1 MTEAVNGHRPDG
13 RAGGQ
18 VPPRVDS
25 STRVNVA
32 FPFSQVKIAE
42 PSAHLIALT
51 ALMAELADLVA
62 ESLPG
67 PRAKDLRQRAHELA
81 SKVR

>member
-1 MTEAVNGHRPDG
+1 MTEAVNGHRPAG
-13 RAGGQ
+13 RAGG
-18 VPPRVDS
+18 PPPARVDS

-51 ALMAELADLVA
+51 ALVAELADLVA
-62 ESLPG
+62 EALPG
-67 PRAKDLRQRAHELA
+67 TQATDLRRRAHELT

>member
-1 MTEAVNGHRPDG
+1 MTEAVNGHRPAD
-13 RAGGQ
+13 RAGGRA
-18 VPPRVDS
+18 PARVDS

-32 FPFSQVKIAE
+32 FPFSQVKIQE

-51 ALMAELADLVA
+51 ALVGELADLVA
-62 ESLPG
+62 GTLPG
-67 PRAKDLRQRAHELA
+67 PQAKDLRRRAHELT

>member
-18 VPPRVDS
+18 APARVDS

-51 ALMAELADLVA
+51 ALVAELADLVA
-62 ESLPG
+62 ESQPG
-67 PRAKDLRQRAHELA
+67 PQAKDLRKRAHELA

>member
-1 MTEAVNGHRPDG
+1 MTEAVNGHRPG
-13 RAGGQ
+13 GHAGGQ
-18 VPPRVDS
+18 APARVDS

-51 ALMAELADLVA
+51 ALVAELADLVA
-62 ESLPG
+62 ESQPG
-67 PRAKDLRQRAHELA
+67 PQAKDLRQRAHELA